1 MEKRKKPPFLGAV
14 YYPEDWDKSEIE
26 NDIAKMLETGI
37 SVVRIGEFA
46 WKKMEP
52 QEGHFDFAWLHDVID
67 KLHAAGISVILGT
80 PTATPPIWL
89 LKLHPDVLMEY
100 ENGRRAQHGCR
111 RHCCSNSP
119 EYIRYSE
126 RIVRK
131 MAQEFADDPAVI
143 GWQIDNEIYAWQGC
157 FCEHCRQE
165 FHRYLKEKYQS
176 IQHLNE
182 AWNLNIF
189 SQAYDSFED
198 IPMPRDASH
207 NPHLR
212 MEWKIMQNESHIH
225 FVHRQADIL
234 HEYTDALV
242 GTDIMP
248 FHGMDYRQL
257 NSRLD
262 VVQFNHYNL
271 EENEYTCGL
280 WFDYIRNLK
289 QHPFWVT
296 ETSTCWN
303 GSTEIDQTLHP
314 EGYCRLNSWL
324 PVAMGAELNM
334 YWLWRTHWAG
344 HELMHGA
351 VLDTCGKYMHIAGE
365 IRQTAAEFQKTADFI
380 CGTKVIPDL
389 AVHFTSLNWNMFET
403 QRVVKDLDYQSVLND
418 SFYKPM
424 IDHGLRPDMI
434 DAEADL
440 SRYKL
445 VFSPMMMT
453 LEEAELPERIA
464 EWVNAGGV
472 WVAGPFTD
480 IRDQYGAKYQD
491 RHFGMIEALTGIEW
505 QYGIPENGRLLK
517 AEWQDHT
524 PCSIGRWA
532 DLWNEKTDGSL
543 VRTTAGYPSLI
554 GQTMIGM
561 YKVGKGTVILLGT
574 VLSWEDMDRILSL
587 ACQTAGIP
595 YGKEDGNI
603 MAVRRE
609 GEKHSGLI
617 LLEYAGKGGTYQLD
631 EEMTDILSGKKYS
644 GKISLMPYDIM
655 VLQR

>member
-1 MEKRKKPPFLGAV
+1 MEKRNKPPFLGAA
-14 YYPEDWDKSEIE
+14 YYPEDWDESEIE

-52 QEGHFDFAWLHDVID
+52 REGHFDFVWLHDVID
-67 KLHAAGISVILGT
+67 KLYAAGISVILGT

-157 FCEHCRQE
+157 FCEHCRRE

-176 IQHLNE
+176 VQHLNE
-182 AWNLNIF
+182 AWNLNVF
-189 SQAYDSFED
+189 SQAYDDFED
-198 IPMPRDASH
+198 VPMPRDASH

-212 MEWKIMQNESHIH
+212 MEWKIMQNESHIR

-403 QRVVKDLDYQSVLND
+403 QRIVKDLDYQSVLND

-445 VFSPMMMT
+445 VFSPLMMT
-453 LEEAELPERIA
+453 LEQAELPERIA
-464 EWVNAGGV
+464 EWVHAGGV

-491 RHFGMIEALTGIEW
+491 RHFGLIEALTGIEW

-517 AEWQDHT
+517 AQWQDDT

-574 VLSWEDMDRILSL
+574 VPSGEDMDRILSL

>member
-1 MEKRKKPPFLGAV
+1 MEKRKKPPFLGAA

-131 MAQEFADDPAVI
+131 MAQEFADDPAAI

-403 QRVVKDLDYQSVLND
+403 QRIVKDLDYQSVLND

-445 VFSPMMMT
+445 VFSPLMMT
-453 LEEAELPERIA
+453 LEEAELPERIG
-464 EWVNAGGV
+464 EWVHAGGV

-517 AEWQDHT
+517 AQWQDDT

-532 DLWNEKTDGSL
+532 DLWNEKTGGSL
-543 VRTTAGYPSLI
+543 VKATAGYPSLI

-574 VLSWEDMDRILSL
+574 VPSWEDMDRILSL

-595 YGKEDGNI
+595 YDREDGNI

-609 GEKHSGLI
+609 GEKYSGLI
-617 LLEYAGKGGTYQLD
+617 LLEYAGKGGTYQLE
-631 EEMTDILSGKKYS
+631 EEMTDILSEKTYS

>member
-1 MEKRKKPPFLGAV
+1 MEKRNKPPFLGAA
-14 YYPEDWDKSEIE
+14 YYPEDWDESEIE

-52 QEGHFDFAWLHDVID
+52 REGHFDFVWLHDVID
-67 KLHAAGISVILGT
+67 KLCAAGISVILGT

-189 SQAYDSFED
+189 SQAYDGFED

-234 HEYTDALV
+234 
-242 GTDIMP
+242 
-248 FHGMDYRQL
+248 
-257 NSRLD
+257 
-262 VVQFNHYNL
+262 
-271 EENEYTCGL
+271 
-280 WFDYIRNLK
+280 
-289 QHPFWVT
+289 
-296 ETSTCWN
+296 
-303 GSTEIDQTLHP
+303 
-314 EGYCRLNSWL
+314 
-324 PVAMGAELNM
+324 
-334 YWLWRTHWAG
+334 
-344 HELMHGA
+344 
-351 VLDTCGKYMHIAGE
+351 
-365 IRQTAAEFQKTADFI
+365 
-380 CGTKVIPDL
+380 
-389 AVHFTSLNWNMFET
+389 
-403 QRVVKDLDYQSVLND
+403 
-418 SFYKPM
+418 
-424 IDHGLRPDMI
+424 
-434 DAEADL
+434 
-440 SRYKL
+440 
-445 VFSPMMMT
+445 
-453 LEEAELPERIA
+453 
-464 EWVNAGGV
+464 
-472 WVAGPFTD
+472 
-480 IRDQYGAKYQD
+480 
-491 RHFGMIEALTGIEW
+491 
-505 QYGIPENGRLLK
+505 
-517 AEWQDHT
+517 
-524 PCSIGRWA
+524 
-532 DLWNEKTDGSL
+532 
-543 VRTTAGYPSLI
+543 
-554 GQTMIGM
+554 
-561 YKVGKGTVILLGT
+561 
-574 VLSWEDMDRILSL
+574 
-587 ACQTAGIP
+587 
-595 YGKEDGNI
+595 
-603 MAVRRE
+603 
-609 GEKHSGLI
+609 
-617 LLEYAGKGGTYQLD
+617 
-631 EEMTDILSGKKYS
+631 SGKKYS